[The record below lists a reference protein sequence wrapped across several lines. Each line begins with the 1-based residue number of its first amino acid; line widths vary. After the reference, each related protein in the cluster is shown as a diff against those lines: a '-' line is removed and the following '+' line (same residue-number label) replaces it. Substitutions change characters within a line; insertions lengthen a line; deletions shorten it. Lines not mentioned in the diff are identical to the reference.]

1 MPKSVRLSAEQA
13 WQVTEASHTGIL
25 TTLRRD
31 GSPVALP
38 VWFVVHEHRIYVS
51 SPVRSKKVARV
62 RADPRCSFLVES
74 GERWAELT
82 AVHWSGT
89 ATVITDES
97 LPPLA
102 SAVRTAIAAKYDPYR
117 TARSAMPTETV
128 SFYQAQ
134 GDKVLICIDVAERFL
149 SWRNSALGTA

>member
-1 MPKSVRLSAEQA
+1 MPKSVRLTADQA
-13 WQVTEASHTGIL
+13 WQVTAASHTGIL

-38 VWFVVHEHRIYVS
+38 VWFVVHEQRIYVS
-51 SPVRSKKVARV
+51 SPGRAKKVARL

-74 GERWAELT
+74 GQRWAELT

-97 LPPLA
+97 LPVA
-102 SAVRTAIAAKYDPYR
+102 SAVRAAIAAKYDAYR
-117 TARSAMPTETV
+117 TPQTAMPSETV

-134 GDKVLICIDVAERFL
+134 GGQVLICIDVAERFL
-149 SWRNSALGTA
+149 SWQNSALGTA